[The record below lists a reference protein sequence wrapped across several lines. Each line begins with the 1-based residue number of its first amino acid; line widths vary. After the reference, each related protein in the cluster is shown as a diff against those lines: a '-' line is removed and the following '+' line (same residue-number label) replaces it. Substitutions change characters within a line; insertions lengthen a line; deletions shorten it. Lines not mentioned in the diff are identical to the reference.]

1 MADENQMI
9 TLIDPFAA
17 MERGRQRAMKER
29 ETALVNE
36 LYRNALDPRTGQ
48 IRYPEIYSGLAQA
61 GLGSSI
67 PAMQETEY
75 KRRQE
80 YAETIGKESDNLLKK
95 VDMFKRTIPST
106 PSEAMTWVMRTF
118 EDPDVGPIM
127 SQFGSLEE
135 AVNAVPRDMEGF
147 QKWRRDS
154 ALFADKIMETEIRD
168 LEGGIGAISKVTGEQ
183 IGPTTMKVPYD
194 PVLAE
199 QRQRQ
204 AAAGAAKTPAEETE
218 YSKAVGKAS
227 GERDIAS
234 FDAAN
239 AAVDSIARDHEVL
252 NILESGQPITG
263 SAAELQLSVEK
274 LKSAVS
280 GRKNKTIED
289 TELLES
295 LLGSD
300 VFAQISALGIGAR
313 GLDTPAE
320 REFLRKVIAGTIA
333 LDAATLKRMAEI
345 RIAVKER
352 AIDRFNAR
360 VERGELDRYFDRAG
374 IPKRKIEKPVRQ
386 RAAPSSAATGAA
398 AITPPRE
405 AIDQLRANPSL
416 AAQFDEI
423 FGAGAAARA
432 LKGR

>member
-17 MERGRQRAMKER
+17 MERGRQRAKKER

-61 GLGSSI
+61 GFGSSI

-183 IGPTTMKVPYD
+183 IGPTTLKVPYD
-194 PVLAE
+194 PELAE
-199 QRQRQ
+199 QRRRQ
-204 AAAGAAKTPAEETE
+204 AAAGAAKPPVEETE
-218 YSKAVGKAS
+218 YSKVVG
-227 GERDIAS
+227 GEAGKEDVAS
-234 FDAAN
+234 FNAAN
-239 AAVDSIARDHEVL
+239 SAADAISRDYQVL
-252 NILESGQPITG
+252 DILESGQPITG
-263 SAAELQLSVEK
+263 SAAELQLSIEK

-280 GRKNKTIED
+280 GRKNKTIEN
-289 TELLES
+289 TEVLES

-300 VFAQISALGIGAR
+300 VFAQLSMLNLGSKN
-313 GLDTPAE
+313 LDTPAE
-320 REFLRKVIAGTIA
+320 REFLRKVVSGTIA
-333 LDAATLKRMAEI
+333 LDNETLKRMTEI
-345 RIAVKER
+345 RIAVKNR

-360 VERGELDRYFDRAG
+360 VDRGELDRYFQRSG
-374 IPKRKIEKPVRQ
+374 RPKRRIEKPVRQ
-386 RAAPSSAATGAA
+386 RAAASSPAAGGPISVQLPNGAVATFPNQEA
-398 AITPPRE
+398 ADKFRK
-405 AIDQLRANPSL
+405 RAGL
-416 AAQFDEI
+416 
-423 FGAGAAARA
+423 
-432 LKGR
+432 